1 MKCCGFIFKP
11 SLAEATLCEL
21 IIIQLTD
28 GLIIVL
34 LFWTKLLQASACW
47 CASWFMIVEEH
58 L

>member
-1 MKCCGFIFKP
+1 MKCCGFILKP

-34 LFWTKLLQASACW
+34 VFWTKTNFYKPVHVGVLQG
-47 CASWFMIVEEH
+47 